1 MVYPPSASMETHI
14 GNRSPIA
21 PIAPPN
27 VSRDIRSKL
36 PLERL
41 PMMPQV
47 LVRLLDLCHR
57 DNVNFNDI
65 ADVIQRDAGMA
76 AKIIAVA
83 SSASQYGRSRPTN
96 LDQCLTMLG
105 MSTIKTIVINESVLQ
120 VFRRFTMDRDF
131 DLRRFWGHSLR
142 CALLARELAAIM
154 DYANKEE
161 AYLGGLMHD
170 VGQLAILAADANAYL
185 PLFLSFGDSD
195 ELCQR
200 EQETFDL
207 THAEIGA
214 WLVEKWEFDSFLSDA
229 VLYHHDPAERIVA
242 AHKLVRII
250 FLANRL
256 SACATAPGLAEIEL
270 ADLCGAGGIDL
281 QLLLA
286 KIERELV
293 QLAEQMGIELV
304 ETHPADAG
312 TADSAQG
319 SNSVADNNLTAR
331 VRDVILLNNVLA
343 DDQIDDGLEASLQA
357 ITQSARV
364 LFGVHPAICFLP
376 QSEDPD
382 RFVVHP
388 VGSRWAKASQ
398 LEFIHGR
405 SGAEVARAIDQ
416 GVLLL
421 APGVRPQNLLDE
433 QLLRLIGGTGLVLV
447 PLRSQKVCHG
457 VLVAGFESA
466 LQAEAFLEQCPCFE
480 HFGRMA
486 GDLLHKTRTLPASEG
501 SSQSN
506 RAVDALRAHVRQVV
520 HEIGNPLSI
529 IQNYLSTLET
539 KYAESDGGGYEL
551 GIVKEEISRVARIL
565 QDMLQEP
572 GAGQPETGAIKL
584 NTLIEDLVALC
595 SASGLVAGSFEIQT
609 DLFANPPPLWADVD
623 RLKQLLLNLLK
634 NAIEAV
640 SAGNNGLVRVSTAPW
655 GSSVEPSH
663 IEIRVEDTGPGIPPD
678 ILDHLYQPV
687 LSTKGQGHLGVGL
700 AVVGELVR
708 DLHGLIN
715 CQSNERGTRFQ
726 LLLPLSK
733 R

>member
-1 MVYPPSASMETHI
+1 MVYPPSASMEARI
-14 GNRSPIA
+14 GNRSPIEPA
-21 PIAPPN
+21 GA
-27 VSRDIRSKL
+27 SRDIRSKL
-36 PLERL
+36 PLEKL

-57 DNVNFNDI
+57 DNVNFGDI
-65 ADVIQRDAGMA
+65 ATVIHRDAGMA

-120 VFRRFTMDRDF
+120 VFRRFTIDRDF
-131 DLRRFWGHSLR
+131 DLRQFWGHSLR
-142 CALLARELAAIM
+142 CALLARELATIM

-170 VGQLAILAADANAYL
+170 IGQLAILAADANTYFPLLLAY
-185 PLFLSFGDSD
+185 GDND

-200 EQETFDL
+200 EQVAFDL

-229 VLYHHDPAERIVA
+229 VLYHHDPAERVAA

-250 FLANRL
+250 YLANRL
-256 SACATAPGLAEIEL
+256 SACTAAPGQAEIEI
-270 ADLCGAGGIDL
+270 ARLCGASGVDL
-281 QLLLA
+281 QSLLA
-286 KIERELV
+286 RVEQELGK
-293 QLAEQMGIELV
+293 LAEQMGVELA
-304 ETHPADAG
+304 ETNRVGAITSNGPQDAHG
-312 TADSAQG
+312 
-319 SNSVADNNLTAR
+319 VAANTLAAR
-331 VRDVILLNNVLA
+331 VRDVILVENVLGDA
-343 DDQIDDGLEASLQA
+343 RAGDGLEASLQA
-357 ITQSARV
+357 ISQSARV
-364 LFGVHPAICFLP
+364 LFGIHPAICFLA

-382 RFVVHP
+382 RFVAHP

-398 LEFIHGR
+398 LEFIGGR
-405 SGAEVARAIDQ
+405 SGAEVARAVDQ

-433 QLLRLIGGTGLVLV
+433 QLLRLIGGAGLVLV
-447 PLRSQKVCHG
+447 PLRSQQVCHG
-457 VLVAGFESA
+457 VLVAGFESV
-466 LQAEAFLEQCPCFE
+466 LQADAFLEQSPCFE

-486 GDLLHKTRTLPASEG
+486 GDLLHKTRTLPSNGG
-501 SSQSN
+501 SSSAN
-506 RAVDALRAHVRQVV
+506 PAVDALRSHVRRVV

-539 KYAESDGGGYEL
+539 KYAESEGDGYEL
-551 GIVKEEISRVARIL
+551 GIVKEEISRVAKIL
-565 QDMLQEP
+565 QTILQEP
-572 GAGQPETGAIKL
+572 GAAQPATGAIKL
-584 NTLIEDLVALC
+584 NPLIQDLVALC
-595 SASGLVAGSFEIQT
+595 SASGLVAGPVEIQT
-609 DLFANPPPLWADVD
+609 DLFADPPALWSDID

-640 SAGNNGLVRVSTAPW
+640 KAGSAAGTGIVRVSTAPW
-655 GSSVEPSH
+655 GSRAEPSH
-663 IEIRVEDTGPGIPPD
+663 IEIRIEDTGPGIPSD

-687 LSTKGQGHLGVGL
+687 LSTKGQGHLGLGL

-726 LLLPLSK
+726 LLLPLGK
-733 R
+733 Q

>member
-1 MVYPPSASMETHI
+1 MVYPPSASMETRI
-14 GNRSPIA
+14 GNRSPIVPA
-21 PIAPPN
+21 S

-57 DNVNFNDI
+57 DNVNFSDI
-65 ADVIQRDAGMA
+65 AVVIHRDAAMT
-76 AKIIAVA
+76 AKVIAVA

-131 DLRRFWGHSLR
+131 DLRQFWGHSLR
-142 CALLARELAAIM
+142 CALLARELATIM

-170 VGQLAILAADANAYL
+170 VGQLAILAADANAYF
-185 PLFLSFGDSD
+185 PLLHTYGDND

-229 VLYHHDPAERIVA
+229 VLYHHDPAERVVA

-256 SACATAPGLAEIEL
+256 SACTTAPGQAEIDL
-270 ADLCGAGGIDL
+270 AGLCGASGVDL

-286 KIERELV
+286 KVEQELAK
-293 QLAEQMGIELV
+293 LAEQMGIELA
-304 ETHPADAG
+304 ETPPADAVNSESSKNANG
-312 TADSAQG
+312 VA
-319 SNSVADNNLTAR
+319 SNALAAR
-331 VRDVILLNNVLA
+331 VRDVILVENVLG
-343 DDQIDDGLEASLQA
+343 DTLIDDGLEASLQA
-357 ITQSARV
+357 ISQSARV

-376 QSEDPD
+376 QSEDPA
-382 RFVVHP
+382 RFVAHP

-398 LEFIHGR
+398 LEFILGR

-433 QLLRLIGGTGLVLV
+433 QLLRLIGGTGLVIV
-447 PLRSQKVCHG
+447 PLRSQQACHG
-457 VLVAGFESA
+457 VLVAGFENA
-466 LQAEAFLEQCPCFE
+466 VQAEAFLEQSPCFE

-486 GDLLHKTRTLPASEG
+486 GDLLHKTRTLPDSDG
-501 SSQSN
+501 PSQSN
-506 RAVDALRAHVRQVV
+506 PGVDALRSHVRQVV

-539 KYAESDGGGYEL
+539 KYTEGDGGGYEL
-551 GIVKEEISRVARIL
+551 GIVKEEISRVAKIL
-565 QDMLQEP
+565 QTILQEP

-584 NTLIEDLVALC
+584 NQLIQDLVALC
-595 SASGLVAGSFEIQT
+595 SATGLVAGSVDIQT
-609 DLFANPPPLWADVD
+609 DLFADPPALWSDVD

-634 NAIEAV
+634 NAMEAV
-640 SAGNNGLVRVSTAPW
+640 SAGGAEGANIVRVSTAPW
-655 GSSVEPSH
+655 GSSKEPSH
-663 IEIRVEDTGPGIPPD
+663 IEIRIEDSGPGIPSH
-678 ILDHLYQPV
+678 ILDHFYQPV

-726 LLLPLSK
+726 LLLPLGK